1 MARPEA
7 TTLRPTRTFPRWA
20 PAASLVICVL
30 GLLDS
35 AYLTY
40 EHYTSSATLAC
51 SDTGAIN
58 CLKVT
63 TSSYAT
69 IAGVPVAVLGLIF
82 FVVMT
87 GLCLPAAWRS
97 PNLALHRARLA
108 ASVVGLL
115 MVFYLVYVELFR
127 LSAICLWCTFVHVL
141 TFALFGVVAVATA
154 LATDE
159 A

>member
-1 MARPEA
+1 MARPEV
-7 TTLRPTRTFPRWA
+7 TTVGPARTFPRWA
-20 PAASLVICVL
+20 PTTSLVLCVL

-40 EHYTSSATLAC
+40 EHFTSSATLAC

-63 TSSYAT
+63 TSSYAS
-69 IAGVPVAVLGLIF
+69 IAGVPVAVLGLVF

-97 PNLALHRARLA
+97 PSPAVHRARLG

-127 LSAICLWCTFVHVL
+127 LDAICLWCTFVHVL

>member
-1 MARPEA
+1 MATPEV
-7 TTLRPTRTFPRWA
+7 TTVGPTRTFPRWA
-20 PAASLVICVL
+20 PTSSLVLCVL

-40 EHYTSSATLAC
+40 EHFTSSATLAC

-63 TSSYAT
+63 TSSYAS
-69 IAGVPVAVLGLIF
+69 IAGVPVAVLGLVF

-87 GLCLPAAWRS
+87 ALCLPAAWRS
-97 PNLALHRARLA
+97 ASPAVHRARLA

-127 LSAICLWCTFVHVL
+127 LDAICLWCTFVHVL

-154 LATDE
+154 LATQE
-159 A
+159 V

>member
-1 MARPEA
+1 MARPEV
-7 TTLRPTRTFPRWA
+7 TTVGPTRTFPRWV
-20 PAASLVICVL
+20 PTTSLVLCVL

-40 EHYTSSATLAC
+40 EHFTSSATLAC

-69 IAGVPVAVLGLIF
+69 IAGVPVAVLGLVF

-87 GLCLPAAWRS
+87 ALCLPAAWRS
-97 PNLALHRARLA
+97 PSPGVHRARLG

-127 LSAICLWCTFVHVL
+127 LDAICLWCTFVHVL

-154 LATDE
+154 LATEE